1 MRVRL
6 ATTLLLLANFAPAVA
21 TDEAPDAIRRKAFL
35 AGSDRAAAG
44 IVLHFFDRDAAIPWQ
59 TDRKQR

>member
-1 MRVRL
+1 MRVRP

-21 TDEAPDAIRRKAFL
+21 ADEPPDAIRGKAFL

-44 IVLHFFDRDAAIPWQ
+44 IVLHFFDRGAAIP
-59 TDRKQR
+59 